1 MLSGY
6 TIRKCAE
13 ECQINIATSFFW
25 RHKISDASATTVGV
39 GDLEGLIEADET
51 FFRYILRRLEAIK
64 KQFLP
69 QQGE

>member
-13 ECQINIATSFFW
+13 ECNLNIATSFFW
-25 RHKISDASATTVGV
+25 RHKILDALATAVGI

-51 FFRYILRRLEAIK
+51 FFR
-64 KQFLP
+64 
-69 QQGE
+69 